1 MADKALQSVKGIENY
16 YSEMFRRLEQKFD
29 NDRKIVDLIFTNYL
43 RSLKTLVDGDDKWLV
58 KTVEV
63 VKRCYLEI
71 KKMNLEAKMDST
83 NILGQVERVLLHT

>member
-29 NDRKIVDLIFTNYL
+29 NDRKIVDLIFTNDL